1 MKHFLLIE
9 CALLLFSLLLFAS
22 CGQQYRAQSVAKD
35 FMAQQLNKADADYLD
50 FSDVDSTHSISD
62 SLVDVLRRRG
72 PKGISY
78 LDRKGRILLYIR
90 AKYLDGQDTCS
101 TTFYLDSEAT
111 GVVAFK
117 DN

>member
-1 MKHFLLIE
+1 M
-9 CALLLFSLLLFAS
+9 LLFAS

-101 TTFYLDSEAT
+101 TLSTLILKLRGWWLSKTTEQYRSL
-111 GVVAFK
+111 
-117 DN
+117 

>member
-1 MKHFLLIE
+1 MCLAAVRLVRTAVSGAVRCKGLHG
-9 CALLLFSLLLFAS
+9 S
-22 CGQQYRAQSVAKD
+22 
-35 FMAQQLNKADADYLD
+35 ADADYLD

-78 LDRKGRILLYIR
+78 LDHKGRILLYIR